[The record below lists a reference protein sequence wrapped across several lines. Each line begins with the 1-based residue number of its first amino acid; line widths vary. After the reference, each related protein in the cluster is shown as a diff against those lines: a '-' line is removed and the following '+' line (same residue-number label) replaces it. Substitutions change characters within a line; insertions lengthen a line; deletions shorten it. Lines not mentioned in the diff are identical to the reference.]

1 MELIVISDLH
11 LSVGYNK
18 KTGRYSRNEDFFFDE
33 EFKRFLE
40 YLHKGKSPKK
50 HLIIAGDL
58 FDFLQVDG
66 DKVRELYK
74 DGKTKESYKKWR
86 GPFKNKITKREKKF
100 GLGTEEDKTVWKLG
114 VIAKG
119 HKVFFQALG
128 NFLSKG
134 NRLSII
140 TGNHDIEL
148 YWEEVQKALKD
159 RIANLSENTSMR
171 IFLILSIRETQ

>member
-11 LSVGYNK
+11 LSVGYDE

-40 YLHKGKSPKK
+40 YLQKAKSPKK

-66 DKVRELYK
+66 CKASELYEK
-74 DGKTKESYKKWR
+74 YKK
-86 GPFKNKITKREKKF
+86 GGAPIKFEITPKERKF

-114 VIAKG
+114 VIAD
-119 HKVFFQALG
+119 
-128 NFLSKG
+128 
-134 NRLSII
+134 
-140 TGNHDIEL
+140 DIRYSSRPWPTFCL
-148 YWEEVQKALKD
+148 
-159 RIANLSENTSMR
+159 
-171 IFLILSIRETQ
+171 REIVYL